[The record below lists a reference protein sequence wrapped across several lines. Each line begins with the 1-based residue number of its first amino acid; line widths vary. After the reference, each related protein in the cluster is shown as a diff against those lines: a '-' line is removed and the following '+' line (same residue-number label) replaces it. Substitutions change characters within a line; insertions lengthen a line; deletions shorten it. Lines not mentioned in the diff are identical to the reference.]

1 MSALGQPSDG
11 ERRLFVKWDCWQA
24 HQMALIRRAF
34 PGTPSI
40 FLYREPVEVLVS
52 QMRNPGM
59 WTVPEGMGTQ
69 GREAHVADLLAGI
82 CRAAL
87 EQKVPV
93 VNYSELPGV
102 VFNGL
107 FGVRWTEKEIA
118 QMNVAATWDAKTPSF
133 EFAADAEGK
142 RREASARVLAAA
154 ELVRPLYEELERRRK
169 ADLGGLRG
177 ILRHATS

>member
-1 MSALGQPSDG
+1 
-11 ERRLFVKWDCWQA
+11 
-24 HQMALIRRAF
+24 
-34 PGTPSI
+34 
-40 FLYREPVEVLVS
+40 
-52 QMRNPGM
+52 
-59 WTVPEGMGTQ
+59 
-69 GREAHVADLLAGI
+69 
-82 CRAAL
+82 
-87 EQKVPV
+87 
-93 VNYSELPGV
+93 